1 MVEQMLLEASVVQAE
16 GFQCFSWVVEPVLPD
31 ITFYV
36 YTLNFLQWHVTL
48 LGLANKTI
56 PIKRLRYPS

>member
-31 ITFYV
+31 ITF
-36 YTLNFLQWHVTL
+36 
-48 LGLANKTI
+48 
-56 PIKRLRYPS
+56 